1 MRVVFLED
9 VPGVAQGGDVK
20 EVKNGYARNYLIP
33 KSLAV
38 PVSHNSL
45 QRIEG
50 LKKRAD
56 ETRIKMIA
64 DMKVVASELDGKQIN
79 IEMRAGAE
87 GKLYGSVTNSMV
99 ADELSKI
106 IDSKVDRRTVEIP
119 EPIRDLGTYELVVR
133 LHAEVQATI
142 TVLVYAEGTEPTS
155 DEDSMQDE
163 VDDGDDNNTQDDS
176 KDASDDVDEDVSS
189 NDGDEPKREIQD
201 QVE

>member
-9 VPGVAQGGDVK
+9 VPGVAEGGDVK
-20 EVKNGYARNYLIP
+20 DVKNGYARNYLIP

-50 LKKRAD
+50 LKKRSD
-56 ETRIKMIA
+56 EVRIKMIA
-64 DMKVVASELDGKQIN
+64 DMKVVAKELDGKQIN

-87 GKLYGSVTNSMV
+87 GKLYGSVTNAMV
-99 ADELSKI
+99 ADELSKM

-119 EPIRDLGTYELVVR
+119 ESIRDLGTYEIAVR
-133 LHAEVQATI
+133 LHADVQANI
-142 TVLVYAEGTEPTS
+142 TVLVYAEGTEPTA
-155 DEDSMQDE
+155 DEDSIQDE
-163 VDDGDDNNTQDDS
+163 VDDVDDASTQDDAD
-176 KDASDDVDEDVSS
+176 DADDDVSS
-189 NDGDEPKREIQD
+189 NDGDEPKSELQD

>member
-64 DMKVVASELDGKQIN
+64 DIKVVASELDGKQIN